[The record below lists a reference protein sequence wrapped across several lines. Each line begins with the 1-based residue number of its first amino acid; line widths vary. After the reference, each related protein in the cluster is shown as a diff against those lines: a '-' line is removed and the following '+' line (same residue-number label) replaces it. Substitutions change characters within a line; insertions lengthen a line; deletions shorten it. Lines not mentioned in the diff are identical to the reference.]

1 MICNKRQTQ
10 FHMLFFFIETEVVLD
25 YQILFCMHTRTDRAN
40 DNVSGDYYDGAMHD
54 EAQCHNL
61 KS

>member
-10 FHMLFFFIETEVVLD
+10 FHMLFFFIETEVELD
-25 YQILFCMHTRTDRAN
+25 YQILFCMHTRTDGAKG
-40 DNVSGDYYDGAMHD
+40 NVSGENDDAMHD